1 MNIEEKIRN
10 NREAFDDV
18 RMPEGSRER
27 FEAALNSSFRPKRSG
42 DLSEAKA
49 FAKANKSPANI
60 RKLRFM
66 TWTSVAAAAVTIIM
80 VITGMITDGQKAA
93 TQIPQTATADN
104 KLVEMRQMYDARM
117 DQAIIDLENVMQNV
131 DDSTRMQINA
141 VIDGLLNTGDVFAEL
156 APLPEEK
163 QMAIA
168 EQIYDNKL
176 RTLELLTDKLNK

>member
-27 FEAALNSSFRPKRSG
+27 FLKK
-42 DLSEAKA
+42 LSEKEDFSTSLRYARNDDKVH
-49 FAKANKSPANI
+49 
-60 RKLRFM
+60 KLRFM

-117 DQAIIDLENVMQNV
+117 DQAIIDLESVMQNV

-141 VIDGLLNTGDVFAEL
+141 VIDELLNTGDVFAEL

>member
-1 MNIEEKIRN
+1 MNIEQKIRN
-10 NREAFDDV
+10 NAASFDDV
-18 RMPEGSRER
+18 KMPSGSRER
-27 FEAALNSSFRPKRSG
+27 FLKK
-42 DLSEAKA
+42 LSEKEDFSTSLRYARNDDKVH
-49 FAKANKSPANI
+49 
-60 RKLRFM
+60 KLRFM

>member
-10 NREAFDDV
+10 NAASFDDV

-27 FEAALNSSFRPKRSG
+27 FEARLRRDAARHVP
-42 DLSEAKA
+42 
-49 FAKANKSPANI
+49 ANNI

>member
-1 MNIEEKIRN
+1 MNIEQKIRN
-10 NREAFDDV
+10 NAASFDDV
-18 RMPEGSRER
+18 KMPSGSRAR
-27 FEAALNSSFRPKRSG
+27 FEAALNSSFRAKRS
-42 DLSEAKA
+42 EAG
-49 FAKANKSPANI
+49 KSPANI